1 MCKDLIH
8 RTTSNCEEGKVK
20 HPKGKG
26 NETQRMRH
34 RISPT
39 GQHALV
45 IHCFLRA
52 GKNRDFTRGRSIVET
67 GGGLVKRGLIMIQ
80 RFNLMGET
88 GVSGLYLTFQI
99 KGGNRSARINI

>member
-1 MCKDLIH
+1 M
-8 RTTSNCEEGKVK
+8 
-20 HPKGKG
+20 
-26 NETQRMRH
+26 
-34 RISPT
+34 
-39 GQHALV
+39 
-45 IHCFLRA
+45 
-52 GKNRDFTRGRSIVET
+52 SIVET